1 MKLYDRKTLFLSLT
15 IVLTLFCCTCVRAQP
30 GISEMNQAT
39 GELRGSFFSARD
51 ASLVLATLLGITG
64 AVNVY
69 YNWQMGRDKITG
81 KVAAWFF
88 AAIFIILIGP
98 FLQALFGI

>member
-1 MKLYDRKTLFLSLT
+1 MKLSDWKGWLLSLS
-15 IVLTLFCCTCVRAQP
+15 IVLIVFYCSSVHAQP

-39 GELRGSFFSARD
+39 ADLRRSFFSARD
-51 ASLVLATLLGITG
+51 ASLVLATLFGITG

-69 YNWQMGRDKITG
+69 YNWQMGKDKITA

-88 AAIFIILIGP
+88 AAFFMILIGP
-98 FLQALFGI
+98 FLQVLFGI